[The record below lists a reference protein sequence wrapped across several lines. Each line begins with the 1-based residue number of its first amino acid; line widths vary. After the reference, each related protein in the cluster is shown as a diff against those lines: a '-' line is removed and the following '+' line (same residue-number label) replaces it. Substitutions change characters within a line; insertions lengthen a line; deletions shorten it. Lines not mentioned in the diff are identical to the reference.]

1 MIALFLVFTIFFRV
15 QLQLY
20 QDILIGAFRSLSM
33 PMGVHCVE
41 IGFDMEV
48 QPLGTHNAA

>member
-1 MIALFLVFTIFFRV
+1 MLFLGSR
-15 QLQLY
+15 Y
-20 QDILIGAFRSLSM
+20 IGLLST
-33 PMGVHCVE
+33 PMGVDYVV